1 MGTALA
7 TCFRLSMQQGRDGS
21 TSILA
26 AVCIAAYGICN
37 RYGLLTKLPEDSEH
51 ARALLLDYTVCLCS
65 GLFLTFT

>member
-7 TCFRLSMQQGRDGS
+7 TCFCLSMQQGRDGS

-37 RYGLLTKLPEDSEH
+37 RYGLLTKLPEDP
-51 ARALLLDYTVCLCS
+51 
-65 GLFLTFT
+65 